1 MPTAPSEQHVLVTGG
16 CGYVGTKLTLA
27 LLARGHR
34 VTVLDAIWFGNFLPP
49 HARLTVLAQDMRQI
63 DTVDLSGFDTI
74 FHLANIA
81 NDPAVEINPY
91 ASWEVNVLATMRLTE
106 RAARQGVAQL
116 VFASSG
122 SVYGVS
128 SEPRVTEDTELRPIS
143 EYNKTK
149 MVAERVI
156 LSYADSLVTT
166 IIRPAT
172 VCGPS
177 PRMRLDLTVNLLTM
191 QALANGAMTVLG
203 GSQVRPNIHIDD
215 LVDVYLFAFDRRLAG
230 VYNAG
235 FENLSVLEIAQRIA
249 ARVPAEVKILPSNDP
264 RSYRQCSDRL
274 VAAGFVPTRSVSTA
288 VEELAALYSAGQLR
302 DDPASHN
309 VSWMKQHN
317 LS

>member
-1 MPTAPSEQHVLVTGG
+1 VNVLVTGG
-16 CGYVGTKLTLA
+16 CGYVGTRLTEA
-27 LLARGHR
+27 LLERTGFR
-34 VTVLDAIWFGNFLPP
+34 VTVLDAMWFGNFLSPDP
-49 HARLTVLAQDMRQI
+49 RLTVLEHDMRQI
-63 DTVDLSGFDTI
+63 DTIDLSSFDTI

-81 NDPAVEINPY
+81 NDPAVELNPY
-91 ASWEVNVLATMRLTE
+91 ASWDVNVLATMRLAD
-106 RAARQGVAQL
+106 RAARQGVKQL

-122 SVYGVS
+122 SVYGVAS
-128 SEPRVTEDTELRPIS
+128 GPRITEEMPLSPVS

-149 MVAERVI
+149 MVAERVV
-156 LSYADSLVTT
+156 LSYAGSMVTT

-191 QALANGAMTVLG
+191 QALTNGAMTVFG

-215 LVDVYLFAFDRRLAG
+215 LVQVYLFALDRRLAG

-249 ARVPAEVKILPSNDP
+249 AQIPAAIQILPSNDP

-274 VAAGFVPTRSVSTA
+274 LAAGFAPAKGVDTA
-288 VEELAALYSAGQLR
+288 IDELAARFEAGTLR
-302 DDPASHN
+302 DDPSFHN
-309 VSWMKQHN
+309 VSWMKQHS

>member
-1 MPTAPSEQHVLVTGG
+1 MNVLVTGG
-16 CGYVGTKLTLA
+16 CGYVGTKLTQA
-27 LLARGHR
+27 LLNRPDYR
-34 VTVLDAIWFGNFLPP
+34 VTVLDTLWFGNFLAPDP
-49 HARLTVLAQDMRQI
+49 RLTILEHDMRQI
-63 DTVDLSGFDTI
+63 DAIDLSEFDTI

-81 NDPAVEINPY
+81 NDPAVELNPY
-91 ASWEVNVLATMRLTE
+91 ASWDVNVLATMRLAD
-106 RAARQGVAQL
+106 RAARQGLKQL

-122 SVYGVS
+122 SVYGVA
-128 SEPRVTEDTELRPIS
+128 SEPRVTEETVLCPIS

-149 MVAERVI
+149 MVAERVL
-156 LSYADSLVTT
+156 LSYAGSMVTT

-191 QALANGAMTVLG
+191 QALTKGSMTVLG

-215 LVDVYLFAFDRRLAG
+215 LVRVYLFALDRRLAG

-235 FENLSVLEIAQRIA
+235 FENLSVLEIAQQIA
-249 ARVPAEVKILPSNDP
+249 ARIPAEIQILPSNDP

-274 VAAGFVPTRSVSTA
+274 LATGFDTVKNVAAA
-288 VEELAALYSAGQLR
+288 IDELAALFAAGALR
-302 DDPASHN
+302 DDPSFHN

>member
-1 MPTAPSEQHVLVTGG
+1 MNVLVTGG
-16 CGYVGTKLTLA
+16 CGYVGTRLTEA
-27 LLARGHR
+27 LLKRTGVR
-34 VTVLDAIWFGNFLPP
+34 VTVLDAMWFGNFLAPDP
-49 HARLTVLAQDMRQI
+49 RLTVLEHDMRQI
-63 DTVDLSGFDTI
+63 DAVDLSSFDTI

-81 NDPAVEINPY
+81 NDPAVELNP
-91 ASWEVNVLATMRLTE
+91 WDVNVLATMRLAD
-106 RAARQGVAQL
+106 RAARQGVKQL

-122 SVYGVS
+122 SVYGVA
-128 SEPRVTEDTELRPIS
+128 SEPRITEDMPLCPIS

-156 LSYADSLVTT
+156 LSYSGSMVTT
-166 IIRPAT
+166 IVRPAT

-191 QALANGAMTVLG
+191 QALTKGAMTVFG

-215 LVDVYLFAFDRRLAG
+215 LVQVYLFALDRRLAG

-235 FENLSVLEIAQRIA
+235 FENLSVMEIAQRIA
-249 ARVPAEVKILPSNDP
+249 ARIPAAIQILPSNDP

-274 VAAGFVPTRSVSTA
+274 LAAGFSPARGVDTA
-288 VEELAALYSAGQLR
+288 IDELAAQFAAGRLR
-302 DDPASHN
+302 DDPSFHN
-309 VSWMKQHN
+309 VSWMKQHS